1 MPMITAGANRFKNFT
16 LLSMASLHVAIAILG
31 IWFYAF
37 QTGENQQE
45 RVQNFLSYFPSFL
58 GLWGITAIQIGL
70 STGAIVISS
79 ICLRLTHN
87 GWKLMNIAVIAGG
100 SLMVLLN
107 IWWQL

>member
-1 MPMITAGANRFKNFT
+1 MTKADARRFKNLT
-16 LLSMASLHVAIAILG
+16 LLSMASLLVAIAMLG
-31 IWFYAF
+31 IWIYAF
-37 QTGENQQE
+37 QMGDNQEE

-87 GWKLMNIAVIAGG
+87 GWKLMNIALIAAA
-100 SLMVLLN
+100 SLIFLIN
-107 IWWQL
+107 IWELM